1 MEQANTD
8 NPTPRRPQRPMRPL
22 LIAAAVVLA
31 LLVGGLVFFAVR
43 AGRAASAA
51 QAQNEQLLIDMAQ
64 RDLER
69 EYGQLNDE
77 FATFENQRQLVL
89 DDSVKRE
96 LNDKYEAAR
105 VQIERLQQELS
116 DSERRSA
123 SEINRLRNEIETLR
137 NLLRHYVEQ
146 IDRLN
151 QENQALRTENQEIRQ
166 QNERLTSRVDQTA
179 RENRELSERMTLA
192 ERLNVTGLNITPL
205 NKKGKRERKV
215 AKAKQLEVTFTIP
228 QNHSRGRENH
238 LLPHRK
244 PLRAASW
251 QRRHLPLRGR
261 AGGIYLPANHRVC
274 R

>member
-105 VQIERLQQELS
+105 VQLERLQQELS
-116 DSERRSA
+116 DTERRSA
-123 SEINRLRNEIETLR
+123 SEVNRL
-137 NLLRHYVEQ
+137 
-146 IDRLN
+146 LN
-151 QENQALRTENQEIRQ
+151 
-166 QNERLTSRVDQTA
+166 S
-179 RENRELSERMTLA
+179 MGTLA
-192 ERLNVTGLNITPL
+192 KLR
-205 NKKGKRERKV
+205 RK
-215 AKAKQLEVTFTIP
+215 
-228 QNHSRGRENH
+228 
-238 LLPHRK
+238 
-244 PLRAASW
+244 
-251 QRRHLPLRGR
+251 
-261 AGGIYLPANHRVC
+261 
-274 R
+274 

>member
-215 AKAKQLEVTFTIP
+215 AKAKQLEAE
-228 QNHSRGRENH
+228 G
-238 LLPHRK
+238 
-244 PLRAASW
+244 A
-251 QRRHLPLRGR
+251 
-261 AGGIYLPANHRVC
+261 
-274 R
+274 